1 MQLSATAVN
10 GFCVSP
16 AVVFD
21 VCITVDLLEI
31 LLTPLSVLETADVER
46 MRVSGRGS

>member
-1 MQLSATAVN
+1 MQLSATVN
-10 GFCVSP
+10 GFCMSP
-16 AVVFD
+16 VVVFD